1 MMNEIRVFHFSI
13 ILLSSVGKNA
23 ASIQGRLLFFVFTK
37 FVRLL
42 IKGGFYSR
50 AASIQGRLLFKKIRY
65 ISLSKG
71 SCATASLVAA
81 KDNKSK
87 KNTKKDISKCMIQA
101 EFLKPKNLG
110 LNHSKFQSKI

>member
-1 MMNEIRVFHFSI
+1 MMKGIRAFYYSI

-50 AASIQGRLLFKKIRY
+50 VASIQENTVSERL
-65 ISLSKG
+65 
-71 SCATASLVAA
+71 V
-81 KDNKSK
+81 N
-87 KNTKKDISKCMIQA
+87 
-101 EFLKPKNLG
+101 
-110 LNHSKFQSKI
+110 